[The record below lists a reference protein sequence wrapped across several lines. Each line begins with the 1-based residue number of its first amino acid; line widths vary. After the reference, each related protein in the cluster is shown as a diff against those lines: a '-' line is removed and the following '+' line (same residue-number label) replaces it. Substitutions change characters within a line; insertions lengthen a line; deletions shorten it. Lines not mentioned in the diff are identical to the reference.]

1 MPRRLAGARGHR
13 ANSNY
18 DMVQGMKRVGV
29 DIGGTFTDLVV
40 LDEVTG
46 ALERIKTLTTPR
58 APEDGFLKAVS
69 AAQIQLSDVS
79 RFLHGTTLVT
89 NLIIERRGAK
99 LGLITTEGFRD
110 VLEIQ
115 RSYRDDLYNLQWDKP
130 KALVARHLRLA
141 IHERVAADGTILLP
155 VDDKKTQEVIQQLLN
170 EGVEAIAVCLLNA
183 YANPANEEAV
193 GRIVREMAPR
203 IALSLSSEVDPRIRE
218 YERVS
223 TTVLNA
229 YAMPRMHSYMSR
241 LDHALQRSE
250 GIKYMH
256 SGGGVIPSATA
267 ERFPIQL
274 LFSGPAAG
282 VLAGRFLAA
291 TLGVPNVCTIDMGGT
306 SSDVCLIRD
315 GEPDSRDV
323 IDVEWGIPAR
333 TQCIDIHSIGAG
345 GGSIVWIDAGGA
357 LRIGPESAGSD
368 PGPACYGRGGTR
380 TTVTDAN
387 LLAGILN
394 PGGLLGGKLE
404 LDRAKAIAT
413 LKPIADRFDMSVEEA
428 AAGVYRIVTANL
440 AEAIREVTVK
450 RGTDPRDFS
459 LVAFGGAG
467 GQHAAT
473 VAREM
478 EMKGVIFPRNAS
490 TFSAF
495 GMLTADLKNS
505 VAKSLIVPLLH
516 ASEKTLEADF
526 RELERNARRFLDKD
540 ETGLERVYADRW
552 ADVRY
557 AGQSH
562 EVSVPVSAKEVN
574 LKTLYADFERLHER
588 LYGTK
593 LADDAEIVNIRVTV
607 TGQVPKLK
615 AKPFQPTEIRTDV
628 TGTRLSAFSDEP
640 LPIFW
645 RDGLPPGWGH
655 KGACLI
661 EEVDSVIYIPGGS
674 IEIDEYGSIQL
685 SWGAH

>member
-1 MPRRLAGARGHR
+1 
-13 ANSNY
+13 
-18 DMVQGMKRVGV
+18 MKRVGV

-141 IHERVAADGTILLP
+141 IHERVAADGTILQP
-155 VDDKKTQEVIQQLLN
+155 VDEKQTQEVVQRLLN
-170 EGVEAIAVCLLNA
+170 EGVEAIAVCLFNA
-183 YANPANEEAV
+183 YANPANEEMV

-241 LDHALQRSE
+241 LDRALQRSE

-291 TLGVPNVCTIDMGGT
+291 TLSVPNVCTIDMGGT

-380 TTVTDAN
+380 PTVTDAN

-404 LDRAKAIAT
+404 LDRAKAIGA
-413 LKPIADRFDMSVEEA
+413 LKPIADKFDMSVEEA

-478 EMKGVIFPRNAS
+478 EMKGAIFPRNAS

-505 VAKSLIVPLLH
+505 VAKSLIVPLLQ
-516 ASEKTLEADF
+516 ASEKSLEADF
-526 RELERNARRFLDKD
+526 RELERNARRFLGRD
-540 ETGLERVYADRW
+540 EAGLERVYADRW

-562 EVSVPVSAKEVN
+562 EVSVPVSAEDVN
-574 LKTLYADFERLHER
+574 LSTLYADFERLHER

-593 LADDAEIVNIRVTV
+593 LADDAEIVNIRVTI

-615 AKPFQPTEIRTDV
+615 AKPFRPTDIRTEV
-628 TGTRLSAFSDEP
+628 TSTRLSSFSDEP

-645 RDGLPPGWGH
+645 RDGLPPGWRH

-674 IEIDEYGSIQL
+674 IEIDDYGSIQL
-685 SWGAH
+685 SWEAH